1 MTRFIPQEAKAEVGG
16 SQSYDVEVI
25 CAGAADDDGRPGPLG
40 KGVLRRKLEAARFDL
55 SLFEEAPP
63 ETDLEKDF
71 MRGPEA

>member
-1 MTRFIPQEAKAEVGG
+1 MTRLIPQEAKAEVGG

-55 SLFEEAPP
+55 SLFEDCLLYTSPSP
-63 ETDLEKDF
+63 RDS
-71 MRGPEA
+71 